1 MILSLLLWQRLMVA
15 TDCPKIAICQRSTT
29 VVQFTCNEQVAGS
42 NPVVG
47 FRRHSPMA
55 EAVDLKSIQ
64 SEFES
69 RWDYYKYGYEEIP

>member
-47 FRRHSPMA
+47 FASG
-55 EAVDLKSIQ
+55 VV
-64 SEFES
+64 
-69 RWDYYKYGYEEIP
+69 

>member
-1 MILSLLLWQRLMVA
+1 MILSLLLWNRLMVA

-47 FRRHSPMA
+47 FINNP
-55 EAVDLKSIQ
+55 VKL
-64 SEFES
+64 
-69 RWDYYKYGYEEIP
+69 